1 MTDPQPVPASAPL
14 PEPFFESADR
24 RFRLYQGDCLAL
36 LPLLPEESFDM
47 VFADPPYFLSNG
59 GITCHAGRM
68 VSVNKGKWDRSRGFA
83 GNYAFTKQWLEACR
97 RVMKPDATIWISGT
111 SHIIHLVGSA
121 LDEIGFKIL
130 NDITWV
136 KPNPPPNLSC
146 RYFTHATET
155 VIWAGRDAKTKHKYN
170 YALMRKLAGG
180 KQMKSVW
187 TDIDAPRR
195 DEKAFGKHPTQKPI
209 ALLERIIAASSD
221 ESDLVLD
228 PFSGSGTTGIAA
240 ARLARAFSGIEMDDG
255 YLKLAAMR
263 YEGVPQADNPERVV
277 ALVKLHADGVT
288 GAGALATE
296 LQLTERQI
304 HYYRQAA
311 EMLDLLDKRVP
322 GTLIDTSCNFTTRVS
337 SGTCVNQK
345 GARHPFPGREG
356 ASETWRLT
364 ATGQQLI
371 ESWDEDKRPLLAARI
386 IQLPIVKLATATI
399 SRCRGPDRQREAISQ
414 MLRRCTAL
422 GESTAIRR
430 AQTLLA
436 WIRWARGQ
444 PNADELPLYRDVMPA
459 AEETNDSAV
468 PEFL

>member
-1 MTDPQPVPASAPL
+1 MTDPQAHSASAPL
-14 PEPFFESADR
+14 PEPYFESPDR

-97 RVMKPDATIWISGT
+97 RVMKPNATIWISGT

-155 VIWAGRDAKTKHKYN
+155 VIWAGRDAKTKHTFN
-170 YALMRKLAGG
+170 YALMRRLAGG

-195 DEKAFGKHPTQKPI
+195 EEKVFGKHPTQKPV

-221 ESDLVLD
+221 ENDLVLD
-228 PFSGSGTTGIAA
+228 PFSGSGTTGVAA
-240 ARLARAFSGIEMDDG
+240 ARLHRRYVGIEVERDYLEKTKKRYDGEFKNVGFSPLLESARVTPQKPRKARAKKTPVFTEP
-255 YLKLAAMR
+255 KF
-263 YEGVPQADNPERVV
+263 
-277 ALVKLHADGVT
+277 VT
-288 GAGALATE
+288 G
-296 LQLTERQI
+296 
-304 HYYRQAA
+304 
-311 EMLDLLDKRVP
+311 
-322 GTLIDTSCNFTTRVS
+322 
-337 SGTCVNQK
+337 
-345 GARHPFPGREG
+345 EG
-356 ASETWRLT
+356 QE
-364 ATGQQLI
+364 
-371 ESWDEDKRPLLAARI
+371 
-386 IQLPIVKLATATI
+386 
-399 SRCRGPDRQREAISQ
+399 
-414 MLRRCTAL
+414 
-422 GESTAIRR
+422 
-430 AQTLLA
+430 
-436 WIRWARGQ
+436 
-444 PNADELPLYRDVMPA
+444 
-459 AEETNDSAV
+459 
-468 PEFL
+468 